1 MKLLWYILLATPAI
15 AQQSELATGREF
27 YRAGEFKS
35 AVAHLQLALDAN
47 PKDAASNYW
56 MGRSYETLADISTPF
71 GRKYRSLARTYLT
84 TAAELAPNRPE
95 YRRDLFDFLLDANQ
109 QRQALAILRA
119 SAESDPD
126 YDYMLSRLDQARK
139 VNSSFNSRVCSVFR
153 ILTAVP

>member
-1 MKLLWYILLATPAI
+1 MKLVWYILLVTPAI
-15 AQQSELATGREF
+15 AQQSELATGRDF

-35 AVAHLQLALDAN
+35 AVAHFQLALNAN

-109 QRQALAILRA
+109 QRQASGILRA
-119 SAESDPD
+119 AAESDPD
-126 YDYMLSRLDQARK
+126 YEYMLSRLEQSRK
-139 VNSSFNSRVCSVFR
+139 VNSSVNGRVCSVFR
-153 ILTAVP
+153 VLTAVP